1 MLKIFVRE
9 NMSPIAKE
17 KFVFMS
23 ENAGTFTEQ
32 QLIKK
37 MAEYNTTLTEADAL
51 AAFNVMKKIVLEM
64 VLLGYVVQTPF
75 GLMFAVAGGSTN
87 DILAD
92 FTPKNQN
99 TNHDIRLRFRPST
112 DIIDNVRNKT
122 VTERSTNAIKTRV
135 NIDVVRN
142 ADGNESSPIHPGDS
156 LFISGDYLKFDKN
169 DVEQGVFLH
178 DGKDEQRL
186 NYYTQVSP
194 GKIIARVEND
204 LQSGTYSV
212 ILKNYP
218 TKTSSAFVY
227 KKKIT
232 LV

>member
-51 AAFNVMKKIVLEM
+51 AAFNVLKKIVLEM

-75 GLMFAVAGGSTN
+75 GLMYAVAGGSTD

-112 DIIDNVRNKT
+112 DIISDVRNNT

-135 NIDVVRN
+135 NIDMVCN

-156 LFISGDYLKFDKN
+156 IFISGDYLKFDKA
-169 DVEQGVFLH
+169 DETQGVFLY
-178 DGKDEQRL
+178 DGTEEHRL
-186 NYYTQVSP
+186 SYYTQVSP
-194 GKIIARVEND
+194 GKIIARVDSDFKTGEYT
-204 LQSGTYSV
+204 L
-212 ILKNYP
+212 ILKNMP
-218 TKTSSAFVY
+218 TKSPSAYVY
-227 KKKIT
+227 KNQIF
-232 LV
+232 LE